1 MAAVLALLAA
11 LAYGAADFY
20 GGLATR
26 RLPAATVVLRSNTL
40 AFPCL
45 LLAGLAVAGTWT
57 GHDAMAGALAGIG
70 STVGLLLLFRALA
83 EGTMSIVAPITAVLA
98 AVVPMTVGL
107 GTGERPPLLAVTGL
121 PVALVAVV
129 LLAAPPSAGG
139 GRLAI
144 PAGNLLASLGAGG
157 GFGVFF
163 VALDATAHDA
173 GLWPVV
179 VSQAAGIVLLTT
191 FKLLGIG
198 GGASRSNAT
207 RDGAIRTR
215 KGGPPGGRWPAAD
228 AGAPWPAIAA
238 SGLFGAVGHVSFLL
252 ATRRGLLTLVAVIAS
267 LYPASTLLLARL
279 FLGERI
285 VGLQRLGAVLAG
297 VAVVLVSLP

>member
-1 MAAVLALLAA
+1 MAAVLALVAA

-26 RLPAATVVLRSNTL
+26 RLPAATVVLRSNSL

-45 LLAGLAVAGTWT
+45 LLANLGVTGTWT
-57 GHDAMAGALAGIG
+57 ADDALAGALAGIG
-70 STVGLLLLFRALA
+70 SIAGLLLLFRALA
-83 EGTMSIVAPITAVLA
+83 EGTMSVVAPITAVLA

-107 GTGERPPLLAVTGL
+107 GTGERPPLLAATGL

-129 LLAAPPSAGG
+129 LLAAPPSAGA
-139 GRLAI
+139 GRLAM
-144 PAGNLLASLGAGG
+144 PAGNLLAALGAGL

-163 VALDATAHDA
+163 VALDATSDDA

-179 VSQAAGIVLLTT
+179 VSQAAGIALLAT

-198 GGASRSNAT
+198 GGSRN
-207 RDGAIRTR
+207 GATR
-215 KGGPPGGRWPAAD
+215 KGASPQWPAV
-228 AGAPWPAIAA
+228 AA
-238 SGLFGAVGHVSFLL
+238 SGLFSAVGHVSFLL

-285 VGLQRLGAVLAG
+285 AGLQRLGAVLAA

>member
-1 MAAVLALLAA
+1 MAVVLALVAA

-26 RLPAATVVLRSNTL
+26 RLPAAAVVLRSNSL

-45 LLAGLAVAGTWT
+45 LAANLVVGGTWT
-57 GHDAMAGALAGIG
+57 GHDAVIGALAGVAA
-70 STVGLLLLFRALA
+70 TAGLLLLFQGLA
-83 EGTMSIVAPITAVLA
+83 EGTMSVVAPITAVLA
-98 AVVPMTVGL
+98 AVVPMAVGL
-107 GTGERPPLLAVTGL
+107 ATGERPAAFAITGL

-139 GRLAI
+139 GRLVI
-144 PAGNLLASLGAGG
+144 PAVNLIAALGAGLA
-157 GFGVFF
+157 FGLFF
-163 VALDATAHDA
+163 VALDATSHDG

-179 VSQAAGIVLLTT
+179 TSQATGIVLLSTVRL
-191 FKLLGIG
+191 FG
-198 GGASRSNAT
+198 GGA
-207 RDGAIRTR
+207 
-215 KGGPPGGRWPAAD
+215 PGGAASPQWP
-228 AGAPWPAIAA
+228 IVAA
-238 SGLFGAVGHVSFLL
+238 SGLFSAVAHVSFLL

-285 VGLQRLGAVLAG
+285 AGLQRFGAVLAG
-297 VAVVLVSLP
+297 AAVVLVSLP

>member
-1 MAAVLALLAA
+1 MAAVLALVAA

-45 LLAGLAVAGTWT
+45 LTANLMVSGTWT
-57 GHDAMAGALAGIG
+57 GHDAAVGTLAGVAA
-70 STVGLLLLFRALA
+70 TAGLLLLFRALA

-98 AVVPMTVGL
+98 AVVPMTVGVA
-107 GTGERPPLLAVTGL
+107 TGERPAPLAVTGL

-129 LLAAPPSAGG
+129 LLAAPPTAGG
-139 GRLAI
+139 GRAHV
-144 PAGNLLASLGAGG
+144 PASNLLAALCAGLA
-157 GFGVFF
+157 FGLFF
-163 VALDATAHDA
+163 VALDATSDDA

-179 VSQAAGIVLLTT
+179 VSQAASIVLLTT
-191 FKLLGIG
+191 VKLFGGSG
-198 GGASRSNAT
+198 GGAARNA
-207 RDGAIRTR
+207 ASQQ
-215 KGGPPGGRWPAAD
+215 WAAVV
-228 AGAPWPAIAA
+228 A
-238 SGLFGAVGHVSFLL
+238 SGLFSAVGHVSFLL
-252 ATRRGLLTLVAVIAS
+252 ATQRGLLTLVAVIAS

-279 FLGERI
+279 VLGERI
-285 VGLQRLGAVLAG
+285 TGLQRFGAVLAG

>member
-1 MAAVLALLAA
+1 
-11 LAYGAADFY
+11 
-20 GGLATR
+20 
-26 RLPAATVVLRSNTL
+26 
-40 AFPCL
+40 
-45 LLAGLAVAGTWT
+45 
-57 GHDAMAGALAGIG
+57 
-70 STVGLLLLFRALA
+70 
-83 EGTMSIVAPITAVLA
+83 MSVVAPITAVLA

-107 GTGERPPLLAVTGL
+107 GTGERPALLAVTGL
-121 PVALVAVV
+121 PVALAAVV
-129 LLAAPPSAGG
+129 LLAASPSADG
-139 GRLAI
+139 GRLTI
-144 PAGNLLASLGAGG
+144 PAGNLLAALGAGA

-163 VALDATAHDA
+163 VALDATSDGA

-198 GGASRSNAT
+198 GGARNDAT
-207 RDGAIRTR
+207 RKSAT
-215 KGGPPGGRWPAAD
+215 PQWPAV
-228 AGAPWPAIAA
+228 AA
-238 SGLFGAVGHVSFLL
+238 SGLFSAVGHVSFLV

-285 VGLQRLGAVLAG
+285 AGLQRLGAVLAG

>member
-1 MAAVLALLAA
+1 MAAVLALVAA

-26 RLPAATVVLRSNTL
+26 RLPAATVVLRSNSL

-45 LLAGLAVAGTWT
+45 LVANLGVTGTLT
-57 GHDAMAGALAGIG
+57 GHDAVAGALAGIG
-70 STVGLLLLFRALA
+70 SIAGLLLLFRALA

-98 AVVPMTVGL
+98 AVVPMAVGL
-107 GTGERPPLLAVTGL
+107 GTGERPPLLALTGL
-121 PVALVAVV
+121 PVAMAAVL
-129 LLAAPPSAGG
+129 LLAAPPTAGG

-144 PAGNLLASLGAGG
+144 PRGNLLACLGAGL

-163 VALDATAHDA
+163 VALDATSDGA

-179 VSQAAGIVLLTT
+179 VSQAAGIVLLTA
-191 FKLLGIG
+191 FKLVGVG
-198 GGASRSNAT
+198 GSRSGAARKNA
-207 RDGAIRTR
+207 A
-215 KGGPPGGRWPAAD
+215 PQWPAV
-228 AGAPWPAIAA
+228 AA
-238 SGLFGAVGHVSFLL
+238 SGLFSAVGHVSFLL

-279 FLGERI
+279 FLGERMA
-285 VGLQRLGAVLAG
+285 GLQQVGAVLAG

>member
-1 MAAVLALLAA
+1 VVLALVAA

-45 LLAGLAVAGTWT
+45 LVANLVASGTWT
-57 GHDAMAGALAGIG
+57 GQDAAIGALAGIAG
-70 STVGLLLLFRALA
+70 TTGLLLLFRSLA

-98 AVVPMTVGL
+98 AVVPMTVGVA
-107 GTGERPPLLAVTGL
+107 TGERPALLAVTGL
-121 PVALVAVV
+121 PVALAAVI

-139 GRLAI
+139 RRVQV
-144 PAGNLLASLGAGG
+144 PTPNLLAALSAGLA
-157 GFGVFF
+157 FGLFF
-163 VALDATAHDA
+163 VALGATSHDA

-179 VSQAAGIVLLTT
+179 VSQAAGIGLLTAVRV
-191 FKLLGIG
+191 FGGG
-198 GGASRSNAT
+198 GGAT
-207 RDGAIRTR
+207 RNGA
-215 KGGPPGGRWPAAD
+215 GQQWPSV
-228 AGAPWPAIAA
+228 AA
-238 SGLFGAVGHVSFLL
+238 SGLFSTVAHVSFLL

-279 FLGERI
+279 VLGERI
-285 VGLQRLGAVLAG
+285 AGLQRVGAVLAG

>member
-1 MAAVLALLAA
+1 MAAVLALVAA

-45 LLAGLAVAGTWT
+45 LLANLAVTGTWT
-57 GHDAMAGALAGIG
+57 GHDALAGALAGIG
-70 STVGLLLLFRALA
+70 STTGLLLLFRALA

-98 AVVPMTVGL
+98 AVVPMTAGL
-107 GTGERPPLLAVTGL
+107 GTGERPPVLAVAGL

-129 LLAAPPSAGG
+129 LLAAPPTAGG

-144 PAGNLLASLGAGG
+144 PAGNLLASLGAGL
-157 GFGVFF
+157 GFGVFY
-163 VALDATAHDA
+163 VALDATSHDA

-179 VSQAAGIVLLTT
+179 MSQGAGILLLTT
-191 FKLLGIG
+191 FKLFGQARRRG
-198 GGASRSNAT
+198 RSVAT
-207 RDGAIRTR
+207 RTGVDPQWT
-215 KGGPPGGRWPAAD
+215 
-228 AGAPWPAIAA
+228 AIAA
-238 SGLFGAVGHVSFLL
+238 TGLFSAVGHVSFLL

-285 VGLQRLGAVLAG
+285 AGLQRLGAVLAG

>member
-1 MAAVLALLAA
+1 MAAVLALVAA

-26 RLPAATVVLRSNTL
+26 RMPAARVLLRSNTL

-45 LLAGLAVAGTWT
+45 LAANLLAGGTWT
-57 GHDAMAGALAGIG
+57 AHDAAIGGLAGMAA
-70 STVGLLLLFRALA
+70 TAGLLLLFRALA

-107 GTGERPPLLAVTGL
+107 ATGERPAALAITGL

-129 LLAAPPSAGG
+129 LLAAPSTAGG
-139 GRLAI
+139 GRVHG
-144 PAGNLLASLGAGG
+144 PVPNLLAALGAGLA
-157 GFGVFF
+157 FGVFF
-163 VALDATAHDA
+163 VTLDATSHDA

-179 VSQAAGIVLLTT
+179 VSQAAGIVLLTAV
-191 FKLLGIG
+191 KLFG
-198 GGASRSNAT
+198 GGGGGGGGVT
-207 RDGAIRTR
+207 RDAAN
-215 KGGPPGGRWPAAD
+215 PQWPAVV
-228 AGAPWPAIAA
+228 A

-279 FLGERI
+279 VLGEQIAR
-285 VGLQRLGAVLAG
+285 LQRLGAVLAG

>member
-1 MAAVLALLAA
+1 MAAVLALVAA

-45 LLAGLAVAGTWT
+45 LLANLGVTGTWT
-57 GHDAMAGALAGIG
+57 GHDAVAGALAGIG
-70 STVGLLLLFRALA
+70 STAGLLLLFRALA
-83 EGTMSIVAPITAVLA
+83 EGTMSVVAPITAVLA
-98 AVVPMTVGL
+98 SVVPMTVGL
-107 GTGERPPLLAVTGL
+107 GTGERPPLLALTGL
-121 PVALVAVV
+121 PVALAAVM
-129 LLAAPPSAGG
+129 LLAAPPTAGG

-144 PAGNLLASLGAGG
+144 PAGNLLPALGAGL

-179 VSQAAGIVLLTT
+179 VSQAAGNVLLTT

-198 GGASRSNAT
+198 GGSRKDAT
-207 RDGAIRTR
+207 RRGAS
-215 KGGPPGGRWPAAD
+215 PQWPAV
-228 AGAPWPAIAA
+228 AA
-238 SGLFGAVGHVSFLL
+238 SGLFSAVGHVSFLL

-285 VGLQRLGAVLAG
+285 AGLQRLGAVLAG

>member
-1 MAAVLALLAA
+1 MRLVRLGVAAILALIAA

-26 RLPAATVVLRSNTL
+26 RLPAATVVLRSNSL

-45 LLAGLAVAGTWT
+45 LLASLGVTGTLT
-57 GHDAMAGALAGIG
+57 GRDAAAGALAGIA
-70 STVGLLLLFRALA
+70 STAGLLLLFRALA

-107 GTGERPPLLAVTGL
+107 GTGERPPLLALAGL
-121 PVALVAVV
+121 PVALAAVV
-129 LLAAPPSAGG
+129 LLAAPPTAGG
-139 GRLAI
+139 SRLAA
-144 PAGNLLASLGAGG
+144 PTGNLLAALGAGLA
-157 GFGVFF
+157 FGIFF
-163 VALDATAHDA
+163 VALDATSHDA

-179 VSQAAGIVLLTT
+179 ASQGTGIALLSA
-191 FKLLGIG
+191 FKLFG
-198 GGASRSNAT
+198 GGRSR
-207 RDGAIRTR
+207 R
-215 KGGPPGGRWPAAD
+215 KGAAPNGASPQWPAVV
-228 AGAPWPAIAA
+228 A
-238 SGLFGAVGHVSFLL
+238 SGLFSAVAHVSFLL

-285 VGLQRLGAVLAG
+285 AGLQRFGAVLAG

>member
-1 MAAVLALLAA
+1 MAAILALIAA

-26 RLPAATVVLRSNTL
+26 RLPAAMVVLRSNSL

-45 LLAGLAVAGTWT
+45 LLANLGVTGTLT
-57 GHDAMAGALAGIG
+57 GHDAVAGALAGIG
-70 STVGLLLLFRALA
+70 SVAGLLLLFRALA

-107 GTGERPPLLAVTGL
+107 GAGERPPLLALTGL
-121 PVALVAVV
+121 PVAMAAVL
-129 LLAAPPSAGG
+129 LLAAPPTAGG

-144 PAGNLLASLGAGG
+144 PRGNLLAALGAGL

-163 VALDATAHDA
+163 VALDATADDA

-179 VSQAAGIVLLTT
+179 VSQAAGIALLTA
-191 FKLLGIG
+191 FKLVGVG
-198 GGASRSNAT
+198 GGSRSGAARNNA
-207 RDGAIRTR
+207 
-215 KGGPPGGRWPAAD
+215 GPQWPAV
-228 AGAPWPAIAA
+228 AA
-238 SGLFGAVGHVSFLL
+238 SGLFSAVGHVSFLL

-267 LYPASTLLLARL
+267 LYPASTLLLARI
-279 FLGERI
+279 FLGERMA
-285 VGLQRLGAVLAG
+285 GLQQVGAVLA
-297 VAVVLVSLP
+297 VLAVVLVSLP

>member
-1 MAAVLALLAA
+1 MAAVLALVAA

-26 RLPAATVVLRSNTL
+26 RLPAAAVVLRSNTL
-40 AFPCL
+40 AFPFL
-45 LLAGLAVAGTWT
+45 LVATLAAGGTWT
-57 GHDAMAGALAGIG
+57 GDDAVAGAVAGIG
-70 STVGLLLLFRALA
+70 STAGLLLLFRALA

-129 LLAAPPSAGG
+129 LLAAPPTVGG

-144 PAGNLLASLGAGG
+144 PAGNLLAALGAGL

-163 VALDATAHDA
+163 VALDAASDHA

-179 VSQAAGIVLLTT
+179 VSQAAGIVLLST

-198 GGASRSNAT
+198 AARLNGAA
-207 RDGAIRTR
+207 R
-215 KGGPPGGRWPAAD
+215 KAASPQWS
-228 AGAPWPAIAA
+228 AVVA
-238 SGLFGAVGHVSFLL
+238 SGLFSAVGHVSFLL
-252 ATRRGLLTLVAVIAS
+252 ATRRGLLTLVAVLAS

-285 VGLQRLGAVLAG
+285 AGLQRLGAVLAG
-297 VAVVLVSLP
+297 VSVVLVSLP

>member
-1 MAAVLALLAA
+1 VAAVLALVAA

-26 RLPAATVVLRSNTL
+26 RLPAATVVLRSNSL

-45 LLAGLAVAGTWT
+45 LLANLVVTGTWTVDDAVAGT
-57 GHDAMAGALAGIG
+57 LAGFG
-70 STVGLLLLFRALA
+70 SIAGLLLLFRALA
-83 EGTMSIVAPITAVLA
+83 EGTMSVVAPITAVLA

-107 GTGERPPLLAVTGL
+107 GTGERPALLAVTGL
-121 PVALVAVV
+121 PVALAAVV
-129 LLAAPPSAGG
+129 LLAASPSADG
-139 GRLAI
+139 GRLTI
-144 PAGNLLASLGAGG
+144 PAGNLLAALGAGA

-163 VALDATAHDA
+163 VALDATSDGA

-198 GGASRSNAT
+198 GGARNDAT
-207 RDGAIRTR
+207 RKSAT
-215 KGGPPGGRWPAAD
+215 PQWPAV
-228 AGAPWPAIAA
+228 AA
-238 SGLFGAVGHVSFLL
+238 SGLFSAVGHVSFLV

-285 VGLQRLGAVLAG
+285 AGLQRLGAVLAG

>member
-1 MAAVLALLAA
+1 MAAVLALVAA

-45 LLAGLAVAGTWT
+45 LVANLVVTGTWT
-57 GHDAMAGALAGIG
+57 IDDAVAGALAGLG
-70 STVGLLLLFRALA
+70 SVAGLLLLFRALA

-98 AVVPMTVGL
+98 AVVPITVGL

-121 PVALVAVV
+121 PTALVAVV
-129 LLAAPPSAGG
+129 LLAAPPSAGR
-139 GRLAI
+139 GRLAM
-144 PAGNLLASLGAGG
+144 PVGNLLAALGAGL

-163 VALDATAHDA
+163 VALDATSDAA

-179 VSQAAGIVLLTT
+179 VSQAAGILLLTA
-191 FKLLGIG
+191 FKLLGVG
-198 GGASRSNAT
+198 GGSTNGATGNGAS
-207 RDGAIRTR
+207 
-215 KGGPPGGRWPAAD
+215 PQWPAV
-228 AGAPWPAIAA
+228 AA
-238 SGLFGAVGHVSFLL
+238 SGLFSAVGHVSFLL

-285 VGLQRLGAVLAG
+285 AGLQRVGAVLAG

>member
-1 MAAVLALLAA
+1 VAAVLALVAA
-11 LAYGAADFY
+11 LAYGTADFY
-20 GGLATR
+20 GGLAAR
-26 RLPAATVVLRSNTL
+26 RLPAAAVVLRSNTL

-45 LLAGLAVAGTWT
+45 LLANLAVAGTWT
-57 GHDAMAGALAGIG
+57 AHDAVAGGLAGIG

-98 AVVPMTVGL
+98 AVMPVTVGL
-107 GTGERPPLLAVTGL
+107 GTGERPPLLALTGL

-139 GRLAI
+139 GRLAL
-144 PAGNLLASLGAGG
+144 PSGNLLAALGAGL
-157 GFGVFF
+157 GFGLFF

-179 VSQAAGIVLLTT
+179 VSQAAGIVLLSA
-191 FKLLGIG
+191 FRLFG
-198 GGASRSNAT
+198 GGSRNGAT
-207 RDGAIRTR
+207 RNGA
-215 KGGPPGGRWPAAD
+215 GPQWPAV
-228 AGAPWPAIAA
+228 AA
-238 SGLFGAVGHVSFLL
+238 SGLFSAVGHVSFLL
-252 ATRRGLLTLVAVIAS
+252 ATRRGLLALVAVIAS
-267 LYPASTLLLARL
+267 LYPASTVLLARI

>member
-1 MAAVLALLAA
+1 VAAFLALVAA

-45 LLAGLAVAGTWT
+45 VLANLGVTGNWT
-57 GHDAMAGALAGIG
+57 GHDAVAGAVAGIG
-70 STVGLLLLFRALA
+70 SVAGLLLLFRALA

-121 PVALVAVV
+121 PVAIIAVI
-129 LLAAPPSAGG
+129 LLAAPPTAGG
-139 GRLAI
+139 SRLAV
-144 PAGNLLASLGAGG
+144 PAGTLLAALGAGL

-179 VSQAAGIVLLTT
+179 VSQASGIVLLTT
-191 FKLLGIG
+191 FRLVGVG
-198 GGASRSNAT
+198 SGSRN
-207 RDGAIRTR
+207 
-215 KGGPPGGRWPAAD
+215 
-228 AGAPWPAIAA
+228 GAPRNSADRQWRTVAA
-238 SGLFGAVGHVSFLL
+238 SGLFSAVGHVSFLL

-285 VGLQRLGAVLAG
+285 AGLQRLGAVLAG

>member
-1 MAAVLALLAA
+1 MAAVLALVAA

-26 RLPAATVVLRSNTL
+26 RLPAATVVLRSNSL

-45 LLAGLAVAGTWT
+45 LLANLGVTGTLT
-57 GHDAMAGALAGIG
+57 GHDAVAGALAGIG
-70 STVGLLLLFRALA
+70 SIAGLLLLFRALA

-98 AVVPMTVGL
+98 AVVPMAVGL
-107 GTGERPPLLAVTGL
+107 GTGERPPLLALTGL
-121 PVALVAVV
+121 PVAMAAVL
-129 LLAAPPSAGG
+129 LLAAPPTAGG

-144 PAGNLLASLGAGG
+144 PRGNLLAALGAGL

-163 VALDATAHDA
+163 VALDATSDGA

-179 VSQAAGIVLLTT
+179 VSQAAGIVLLTA
-191 FKLLGIG
+191 FKLVGVG
-198 GGASRSNAT
+198 GVSRSGGARNSA
-207 RDGAIRTR
+207 A
-215 KGGPPGGRWPAAD
+215 PQWPAV
-228 AGAPWPAIAA
+228 AA
-238 SGLFGAVGHVSFLL
+238 SGLFSAVAHVSFLL
-252 ATRRGLLTLVAVIAS
+252 ATRQGLLTLVAVIAS

-285 VGLQRLGAVLAG
+285 AGLQQVGAVLAG